1 MLKGLEDE
9 LDRIHDGW
17 TNTLLSNLKD
27 PTTQQNLGLLK
38 AGARK
43 IVDEFL
49 KSQTLPEEISHDF
62 VAALQ
67 EALSGLAKVV
77 VTTDNLRSALVA
89 GGSPA
94 TLSEL
99 KKRFDDYLV
108 DISKGKDPV
117 KIRVVV
123 E

>member
-1 MLKGLEDE
+1 M
-9 LDRIHDGW
+9 
-17 TNTLLSNLKD
+17 
-27 PTTQQNLGLLK
+27 
-38 AGARK
+38 
-43 IVDEFL
+43 DEFL

>member
-1 MLKGLEDE
+1 M
-9 LDRIHDGW
+9 DRIHDGW

-49 KSQTLPEEISHDF
+49 NPKHSQKRLATTLLP
-62 VAALQ
+62 ALQ

-94 TLSEL
+94 TLSEA
-99 KKRFDDYLV
+99 
-108 DISKGKDPV
+108 
-117 KIRVVV
+117 
-123 E
+123 